1 MSGGSQNTVSQETVP
16 SWLQPYLTQN
26 LSSAQALEEGG
37 GPQYYQGQQVANLT
51 PLQQQGIAGIQQTAS
66 APNASTTAQQQNE
79 TLESGAYLNPA
90 TNPYLAG
97 TLNTA
102 EQGVQNNIASQFG
115 TADRN
120 VVSSAPVQSSAM
132 NQLANE
138 IYGGAYQTGMQQMV
152 QGQALAPGLD
162 AGTYLPS
169 NALLQ
174 AGSGV
179 QAQNQADINAAMNQ
193 WNYTQQLPENMLSWY
208 SGLLG
213 QNASPFAGQSSSSSG
228 SNNSALT
235 DAGAA
240 TALYG
245 AGSSSGLFSALAG
258 LFSGAGTGATM
269 AGGTDALA
277 SAALLA

>member
-1 MSGGSQNTVSQETVP
+1 MSGGGTNTVTSTSVP
-16 SWLQPYLTQN
+16 SWLMPYMTSA
-26 LSSAQALEEGG
+26 LSSGQQDLANP
-37 GPQYYQGQQVANLT
+37 PQYYPGQQVAGLT
-51 PLQQQGIAGIQQTAS
+51 PLQQQGIAGVQQTAS
-66 APNASTTAQQQNE
+66 GPNASTTAQQQNE

-115 TADRN
+115 SAGRN

-162 AGTYLPS
+162 AASYLPS
-169 NALLQ
+169 QELMQ
-174 AGSGV
+174 AGSTV
-179 QAQNQADINAAMNQ
+179 QSQNQNDINALMNE
-193 WNYTQQLPENMLSWY
+193 WNYNQQLPENMLSWY

-213 QNASPFAGQSSSSSG
+213 QNASPFKTGDSSTTG

-235 DAGAA
+235 DAGAGVA
-240 TALYG
+240 ALG
-245 AGSSSGLFSALAG
+245 LANSSGLLSALGG
-258 LFSGAGTGATM
+258 LFGGTA
-269 AGGTDALA
+269 AGGAAGDIVDTGVTAL
-277 SAALLA
+277 SIG